1 MHYAGHRPGRL
12 AAHYRPSA
20 HAPPIQLHFFQNT
33 PPGALSLQQGPSRAA
48 RRRRASTCIF
58 AIFERIPG
66 ETARTARNRSE
77 KFRDI
82 VLVTTQNFHRCS
94 GSAPPRLFASRLS
107 PHDRMHSSS
116 RKIFPTQ
123 SLYAPATSTQPQRR
137 NTDVRGRSYHV
148 LKLFTPRPGQIRP
161 DSEIRP
167 DLVEWGVNGRLTP
180 YATSHVES
188 VTFPSSH
195 REKFVR
201 GERRSPGQAG
211 RARRTSLSE
220 GGVASSGISH
230 IRPGGSPSP
239 GPPWPSGAAAG
250 ALCVDSAV
258 AGSSPGAAAV
268 CAAAKVALRR
278 WNATALRI
286 VCSGMRG
293 CT

>member
-1 MHYAGHRPGRL
+1 MV
-12 AAHYRPSA
+12 
-20 HAPPIQLHFFQNT
+20 
-33 PPGALSLQQGPSRAA
+33 
-48 RRRRASTCIF
+48 
-58 AIFERIPG
+58 
-66 ETARTARNRSE
+66 RNRSE

-82 VLVTTQNFHRCS
+82 ALVTAQNFHRHTL
-94 GSAPPRLFASRLS
+94 SAPPRLFASECA
-107 PHDRMHSSS
+107 PPDRECPSSQ
-116 RKIFPTQ
+116 KIFPTQ

-137 NTDVRGRSYHV
+137 NTDVWGRSYHI

-201 GERRSPGQAG
+201 DPEG
-211 RARRTSLSE
+211 RAEPGRWGPPDQPL
-220 GGVASSGISH
+220 GGRCRFSSSISH

-258 AGSSPGAAAV
+258 AGSSPAGERLWRRRKWLCGAGSAV
-268 CAAAKVALRR
+268 S
-278 WNATALRI
+278 
-286 VCSGMRG
+286 VCGRKRVRG
-293 CT
+293 HGRVYSEQ